1 MLNIPDLEKRWLHY
15 KIKFLLPYAI
25 IIFSMLVITVILL
38 NFIGEKQVQ
47 KADDKMQ
54 FLDVKQPVTL
64 SALANEE
71 VLVNDV
77 KKNIVTIE
85 QKNEPTI
92 VKNKSELLI
101 QNPVSNIPTHTKS
114 VLKPSLSFM
123 KEMQNSTQ
131 PYYENEPSHNE
142 VSNSN
147 DVEHEPLTQK
157 EKVKEEKKE
166 ETVQTE
172 TIDEPAK
179 INIKRQNTQND
190 LQEIIKRFKK
200 NKNPALSL
208 FVAKKYYELGD
219 YHQSYNYALIT
230 NSINRDIESSWIIFS
245 KSLVKLGQKD
255 LAEQT
260 LQEYIKQSHSE
271 GAKLLLN
278 EITSG
283 KFK

>member
-1 MLNIPDLEKRWLHY
+1 MLNIPDLEKRWLNY
-15 KIKFLLPYAI
+15 KIKSLLPYGI
-25 IIFSMLVITVILL
+25 IIFSMLIITIILL
-38 NFIGEKQVQ
+38 NFIGLQQNKQTENQ
-47 KADDKMQ
+47 Q
-54 FLDVKQPVTL
+54 L
-64 SALANEE
+64 SDFKYIAIPAN
-71 VLVNDV
+71 VV
-77 KKNIVTIE
+77 KKEEEISNVKENVLIVE
-85 QKNEPTI
+85 QKNEPII
-92 VKNKSELLI
+92 VKKQVKIPI
-101 QNPVSNIPTHTKS
+101 QAPVISIPAPKKS

-131 PYYENEPSHNE
+131 PYYENETSQNE
-142 VSNSN
+142 ISSSNEIESN
-147 DVEHEPLTQK
+147 HLPTTIINKEIAEKEIPQAEAIEEPT
-157 EKVKEEKKE
+157 
-166 ETVQTE
+166 
-172 TIDEPAK
+172 K
-179 INIKRQNTQND
+179 INIRRQNTQND

-230 NSINRDIESSWIIFS
+230 NGLNRDIEASWIIFS
-245 KSLVKLGQKD
+245 KSLVKLGKKD
-255 LAEQT
+255 LAIQT